1 MDTTK
6 LGATEHDALNVD
18 PVKALPPTALRRRT
32 DPDQLSFTSTA
43 ELPELPLAVGQDRP
57 ISAIRFG
64 VKMDRPGYNIFAL
77 GPAGVGK
84 FTLVNNAV
92 RQRAA
97 AEPPPPDWCYVNNFD
112 QPYRPRVLRLP
123 NGLGRQ
129 FRHDLERLVE
139 DMQTALSSAFESEE
153 YQARRRTVEGEFQD
167 VQQASLMD
175 LQEQAKQRNLTLLRT
190 PAGLAFAPFKDGN
203 VVPPEEFEKLPEED
217 QQRVQAD
224 VEVMQEQLQK
234 VLSHAPRWERELR
247 HRLRDLNRDVALVVL
262 TDLHAEV
269 AEKYKDQPDVLAH
282 LEAVRRDVNDHLGD
296 FLVAGE
302 KKHESADGE
311 SQMAFAEPVSPLRRY
326 QVNLLV
332 DSAESTGA
340 PVIYESN
347 PTYLNLT
354 GRAEQ
359 MAQMGALIT
368 DFMLIKPGMLHR
380 ANGGYLIL
388 DALKVLVSPYAWEG
402 LKRALQFREIRIE
415 SALQMLSLTSTVSL
429 EPEPV
434 PLDVKVILLGDRM
447 LYYLLSEADP
457 DFNELFKVAAD
468 FADEVVR
475 NDETHQLYAQL
486 IAQIVRN
493 CSLRHLDKFA
503 VCSVLDHA
511 ARLVSDSERMTA
523 HVQAIVDLLQEANHF
538 AEEGGAPMIGV
549 AHVQEAIDARIYRNN
564 RVATLLQEEVLRE
577 TINVQT
583 EGAVVGQI
591 NGLSV
596 LQLGNLP
603 FGQASRITATVRMG
617 RGDVVNIEREVNMS
631 GPSHSKGVLILAAF
645 LNARYALDRP
655 LALSASL
662 VFEQSYGGVDG
673 DSASSTELYALLS
686 AIGSIP
692 IRQTLAV
699 TGSVDQLG
707 RVQAIGGVNEKIEG
721 FFDLCRARGLSGDQ
735 GVLIPQA
742 NVKHLMLRQD
752 VVDAVTAGQF
762 HIYPLEHI
770 DQGIALLTGLP
781 AGVRDRKGKYPKG
794 TVNRL
799 VEDRLSAIADK
810 RLALERKGQA
820 KSRRQADNHAGD
832 SDGADA

>member
-1 MDTTK
+1 V
-6 LGATEHDALNVD
+6 NVT
-18 PVKALPPTALRRRT
+18 PGKPLTPAQLRRTT
-32 DPDQLSFTSTA
+32 DPQQLSFDTTA
-43 ELPELPLAVGQDRP
+43 ELPDLPIFVGQDRP

-77 GPAGVGK
+77 GPAGLGK
-84 FTLVNNAV
+84 YTLVHSAV
-92 RQRAA
+92 QERAA
-97 AEPPPPDWCYVNNFD
+97 IEPPPADWCYVNNFS
-112 QPYRPRVLRLP
+112 QPYRPKVLRLP
-123 NGLGRQ
+123 NGAGRQ
-129 FRHDLERLVE
+129 FRNDMERLVD
-139 DMQTALSSAFESEE
+139 DMQTALSAAFESEE
-153 YQARRRTVEGEFQD
+153 YQARRRAVEGEFQD
-167 VQQASLMD
+167 VQQSNLMQ
-175 LQEQAKQRNLTLLRT
+175 LQEEAKQRNLTLLRT
-190 PAGLAFAPFKDGN
+190 PAGLAFAPLKDGD
-203 VVPPEEFEKLPEED
+203 VLPPEEFEKMTEED
-217 QQRVQAD
+217 KKRIQAD
-224 VEVMQEQLQK
+224 IEVMQEQLQK
-234 VLSHAPRWERELR
+234 LLGQAPRWERELR
-247 HRLRDLNRDVALVVL
+247 HRVRDLNREVATVVL
-262 TDLHAEV
+262 TDLHEEIV
-269 AEKYKDQPDVLAH
+269 AKYQELPDVIEFLD
-282 LEAVRRDVNDHLGD
+282 AVRRDVNDHLGD

-302 KKHESADGE
+302 KKHDAAESGGDG
-311 SQMAFAEPVSPLRRY
+311 QAAFMEPVSPLRRY

-332 DSAESTGA
+332 DSGGMTGA

-388 DALKVLVSPYAWEG
+388 DALKVLTSPYAWEG

-468 FADEVVR
+468 FADEMVR
-475 NDETHQLYAQL
+475 TDQTQRLYAQL
-486 IAQIVRN
+486 VAQIARS
-493 CSLRHLDKFA
+493 CSLRPLAAAA
-503 VCSVLDHA
+503 VGRVLDHA
-511 ARLVSDSERMTA
+511 ARLVSDSQRMTTN
-523 HVQAIVDLLQEANHF
+523 VQALVDLLQEADHF
-538 AEEGGAPMIGV
+538 AAENGAAMIG
-549 AHVQEAIDARIYRNN
+549 AEHVEEAIDARIYRHN
-564 RVATLLQEEVLRE
+564 RVANLLQEEVLRE

-583 EGAVVGQI
+583 QGEVVGQI

-603 FGQASRITATVRMG
+603 FGQPSRITATVRMG

-631 GPSHSKGVLILAAF
+631 GPSHSKGVLILSSF

-655 LALSASL
+655 LAFSASL

-686 AIGSIP
+686 AIGNLP
-692 IRQTLAV
+692 IKQALAV

-721 FFDLCRARGLSGDQ
+721 FFDLCNARGLTGDQ
-735 GVLIPQA
+735 GVLIPVA

-752 VVDAVTAGQF
+752 VVDAVAAGKF
-762 HIYPLEHI
+762 HVYPVDHI
-770 DQGIALLTGLP
+770 DQGIELLTGIP
-781 AGVRDRKGKYPKG
+781 AGVRDKKGKYPKG
-794 TVNRL
+794 TVNRR
-799 VEDRLSAIADK
+799 VEDRLEEFTRK
-810 RLALERKGQA
+810 RQALERKSQSKPAAA
-820 KSRRQADNHAGD
+820 KD
-832 SDGADA
+832 SPGSSESPESGN

>member
-1 MDTTK
+1 MDTTT
-6 LGATEHDALNVD
+6 LAPARPAAGE
-18 PVKALPPTALRRRT
+18 PLPPALLRRRT
-32 DPDQLSFTSTA
+32 DPDLFHFVTTADLA
-43 ELPELPLAVGQDRP
+43 ELPISVGQERP

-64 VKMDRPGYNIFAL
+64 VKMERPGYNIFAL

-84 FTLVNNAV
+84 FTLVHNAV
-92 RQRAA
+92 QERAA
-97 AEPPPPDWCYVNNFD
+97 GEPPPPDLCYVNNFD
-112 QPYRPRVLRLP
+112 QPYRPKVLRLP
-123 NGLGRQ
+123 SGLGRQ
-129 FRHDLERLVE
+129 FRRDLERLVE

-153 YQARRRTVEGEFQD
+153 YQARRRAVEGEFQEM
-167 VQQASLMD
+167 QQASLME
-175 LQEQAKQRNLTLLRT
+175 LQEQAKGRNLALLRT
-190 PAGLAFAPFKDGN
+190 PAGLAFAPLKEGA
-203 VVPPEEFEKLPEED
+203 VLPPEEFEKLPEED

-224 VEVMQEQLQK
+224 VEVMQEALQK
-234 VLSHAPRWERELR
+234 VLAHAPRWERELR
-247 HRLRDLNRDVALVVL
+247 HRLRELNREVAGVVL
-262 TDLHAEV
+262 NDLHGEV
-269 AEKYKDQPDVLAH
+269 AEKYKELPDVLAH
-282 LEAVRRDVNDHLGD
+282 LDAVRRDVSDHLGD
-296 FLVAGE
+296 FMVAGE
-302 KKHESADGE
+302 KKHESADGD
-311 SQMAFAEPVSPLRRY
+311 SQVAFMEQVSPLRRY

-332 DSAESTGA
+332 DSAELTGA

-447 LYYLLSEADP
+447 LYYLLAEADP

-468 FADEVVR
+468 FADEAPR
-475 NDETHQLYAQL
+475 NDETQQLYAQL
-486 IAQIVRN
+486 IAQIVRD
-493 CSLRHLDKFA
+493 CKLRPLDKLA
-503 VCSVLDHA
+503 VCRVLDHA

-523 HVQAIVDLLQEANHF
+523 HVQAIVDLLQEADHF
-538 AEEGGAPMIGV
+538 AEEGGSDTIRTEYV
-549 AHVQEAIDARIYRNN
+549 EEAIDARVFRNN

-577 TINVQT
+577 TIHVQT
-583 EGAVVGQI
+583 EGTAVGQI

-596 LQLGNLP
+596 LQLGSQP

-631 GPSHSKGVLILAAF
+631 GPSHSKGVLILGSF

-655 LALSASL
+655 LSLSASL

-686 AIGSIP
+686 AIGDIP
-692 IRQTLAV
+692 IRQSLAV
-699 TGSVDQLG
+699 TGSVDQRG

-721 FFDLCRARGLSGDQ
+721 FFDLCNARGLTGEQ
-735 GVLIPQA
+735 GVMIPLA

-752 VVDAVTAGQF
+752 VVDAVAGGKF
-762 HIYPLEHI
+762 AVYPVEHI
-770 DQGIALLTGLP
+770 DQGIELLTGLP
-781 AGVRDRKGKYPKG
+781 AGERGKGGKYPKG

-799 VEDRLSAIADK
+799 VEDRLIAIANK

-820 KSRRQADNHAGD
+820 KPAPADKAGD
-832 SDGADA
+832 SKDDKSNIG